1 MCTGSVE
8 LAMSGNW
15 SILSR
20 PGGLGNDRA
29 IEWLI
34 GLAVAVVIAPS
45 DLEPGSIVKSV
56 NDIVFAAHAEADKVT
71 TASEIQARQNACY
84 EAGAIDVWQ
93 SVALEIG
100 REGHDSPSEAVLDR
114 EGDPR
119 VADWLRRYYRHLCD
133 EGIVGIKD
141 VVGVDVGRPQR
152 EVSNN
157 R

>member
-1 MCTGSVE
+1 MG
-8 LAMSGNW
+8 
-15 SILSR
+15 R
-20 PGGLGNDRA
+20 PGGLGNDWTV
-29 IEWLI
+29 EGLI
-34 GLAVAVVIAPS
+34 GLAVAIVIAPA

-84 EAGAIDVWQ
+84 AAGAIDVWQ
-93 SVALEIG
+93 SVALEVG
-100 REGHDSPSEAVLDR
+100 REGHDSPPEAILDR

-119 VADWLRRYYRHLCD
+119 VADWLRRCYRYLCD
-133 EGIVGIKD
+133 EGVVGIKD
-141 VVGVDVGRPQR
+141 VVGVDVGRPEC